1 MIEEKVKQLM
11 DLMGT
16 TKNIEKGLE
25 DTMEQV
31 KKFLPP
37 VDEFRQIWDRF
48 AKDIVT
54 KTIMNFMKESIAPL
68 WGEHYSEE
76 ELDALIAFYSSPVG
90 GKIMGTQQE
99 MGKRMTQMMFSMSQK
114 IAKEFETKMKEE
126 GF

>member
-25 DTMEQV
+25 DTLVQV
-31 KKFLPP
+31 KKFLPD
-37 VDEFRQIWDRF
+37 VEELQQIWDRF
-48 AKDIVT
+48 AKDIMT
-54 KTIMNFMKESIAPL
+54 KTIMSFMKESIAPL

-90 GKIMGTQQE
+90 GKIMTTQQE

-126 GF
+126 GL